1 MNMNVIYE
9 YDLLAVHSP
18 VEGFAQHVMIM
29 KGCRTKDITS
39 SCKTA
44 AVQLWTSSIICDI
57 CGPEPILYV
66 A

>member
-1 MNMNVIYE
+1 MIYDMNMIYVYE
-9 YDLLAVHSP
+9 CDLLAVHSP

-44 AVQLWTSSIICDI
+44 AVQL
-57 CGPEPILYV
+57 
-66 A
+66 